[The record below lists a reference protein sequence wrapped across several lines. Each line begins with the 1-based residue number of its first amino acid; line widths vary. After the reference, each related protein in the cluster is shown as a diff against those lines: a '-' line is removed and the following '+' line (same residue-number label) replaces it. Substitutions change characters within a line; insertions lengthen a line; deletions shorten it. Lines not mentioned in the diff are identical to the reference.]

1 MYSHHPIFNCDW
13 ASENYK
19 NKCVVDSLVM
29 RNRNISRR
37 SFTKSAATIGAVAS
51 TGLAGCTGSE
61 EESSGQINLLTPEGN
76 LNIMHFLA
84 GTDEGFWE
92 DEGVNFSPEVAAYG
106 RFANALPSGGNDVG
120 LLEYNNLAQY
130 TQEGEELVQFGPCI
144 TQINSIFVPTDSD
157 IETVEDLQ
165 GIRFG
170 HPGWATGTGTYT
182 QAMISEQYGFD
193 IREENEDVESDPAT
207 LYDLMVEQNEV
218 DAMLQFT
225 GQTVRGLA
233 NSEDVRPVYNAWEEW
248 ESETGYPPLI
258 TPFCAQRSW
267 LESNYETALSIVEGW
282 STAQQHIE
290 ENAES
295 VVSEY
300 GQLAGVGEGD
310 QDAVIDL
317 AESGDLHLPIDEYN
331 DDLIDSQWQL
341 IEAMAELGSIEAVPP
356 REDHII
362 SIDDLR
368 AEAGE

>member
-1 MYSHHPIFNCDW
+1 MQLD
-13 ASENYK
+13 
-19 NKCVVDSLVM
+19 
-29 RNRNISRR
+29 NIDRR
-37 SFTKSAATIGAVAS
+37 SFVKSAVSLGAVAS
-51 TGLAGCTGSE
+51 AGLAGCMGNGGESE
-61 EESSGQINLLTPEGN
+61 EQINLLTPEGN
-76 LNIMHFLA
+76 LNIMHYLS

-92 DEGVNFSPEVAAYG
+92 DEGVNLNPEVAAYG

-120 LLEYNNLAQY
+120 LLEYNNLSQY

-170 HPGWATGTGTYT
+170 HPGWSTGTGTYT
-182 QAMISEQYGFD
+182 QAMISEQHGFD
-193 IREENEDVESDPAT
+193 IREENEGVESDPAT
-207 LYDLMVEQNEV
+207 LYDLMVEQQEV

-233 NSEDVRPVYNAWEEW
+233 NPEDVRPVYNAWEEW
-248 ESETGYPPLI
+248 EAETGYPPLI

-267 LESNYETALSIVEGW
+267 LEENYDTALSIVEGW
-282 STAQQHIE
+282 GTAQQHIE
-290 ENAES
+290 NNADT

-300 GQLAGVGEGD
+300 GQLAGVGEDD
-310 QDAVIDL
+310 QEAVIDL
-317 AESGDLHLPIDEYN
+317 AESGDLHLPIDDYT
-331 DDLIDSQWQL
+331 DDLIDSQWRL
-341 IEAMAELGSIEAVPP
+341 IEAMEELGSIEAVPP